1 MVWIG
6 LAGHFL
12 FWFTFA
18 HRWTLCLCVRG
29 GLLETWPGLGL
40 GWSLAPPPWWRPAP
54 HSTPPA
60 PPIPS
65 STTGLELCRW
75 KLFLSLSASPW
86 LLFSLGKWRR
96 KIWLGLCVFL
106 PKLLRF
112 CPQACPVTGVFPG
125 LFPRPQWWPWAPGE
139 GCGEKLVIGL

>member
-6 LAGHFL
+6 LVGHFL

-29 GLLETWPGLGL
+29 GLLETWPGSRMEPCPSSMMEAPGTV
-40 GWSLAPPPWWRPAP
+40 PPPPP
-54 HSTPPA
+54 HSSIYNWSWALQVETF
-60 PPIPS
+60 
-65 STTGLELCRW
+65 
-75 KLFLSLSASPW
+75 FLSLSLPV
-86 LLFSLGKWRR
+86 LGFLFSLGKWRR

-106 PKLLRF
+106 PKLRF